1 MAHAPLILDLTLAW
15 ERMTREVPR
24 RAFVKC
30 VHEFELIKLNT
41 KSWLAITDARLQ
53 SGGYV
58 FSNMEICSV
67 PKGKH
72 LIRPGSILTTEDT
85 LIYYALLGSSFKKI
99 YERIGWS
106 QDIVDYS
113 YRLNGANHPSVWI
126 LDRFKGWENF
136 RIKSV
141 AKLKKYSHVVVADIA
156 AFYENID
163 LSRLIS
169 EVKSL
174 NVPSAEVEL
183 LSKALNRWASTSGRG
198 LPQGCIPSDIL
209 AKLYMDSIDKALK
222 NKGYDHYRYVD
233 DIRIFCNSEQEAK
246 QAIIDLA
253 ILLREKGL
261 SLQSSKTQ
269 ICNREEAVKE
279 IEEVQPIIMGL
290 IKKLKKD
297 PLELLLT
304 DSSDE
309 IHMLEDL
316 GEADINT
323 VHIKIIKEAF
333 ESFFVK
339 AQYKFDKTL
348 FRFLLRRLYK
358 EQDDY
363 AVAYC
368 ASSLLVHPEETEV
381 ILKYFTEVNEAT
393 SLKIVENFIC
403 SVDALYE
410 FQNYQLIE
418 WLNNQKMVSSPQ
430 LLARVRHMAFS
441 ASSPYYLRSV
451 AMNFMGKHGDSSDL
465 DQLEQLC
472 KSSNGLEQTKLMCTL
487 ERLEKSRRNGLFK
500 RIEDAAFHNKSAI
513 VYVANSENQAIKAK
527 TRK

>member
-1 MAHAPLILDLTLAW
+1 M
-15 ERMTREVPR
+15 
-24 RAFVKC
+24 
-30 VHEFELIKLNT
+30 
-41 KSWLAITDARLQ
+41 
-53 SGGYV
+53 
-58 FSNMEICSV
+58 
-67 PKGKH
+67 
-72 LIRPGSILTTEDT
+72 
-85 LIYYALLGSSFKKI
+85 
-99 YERIGWS
+99 
-106 QDIVDYS
+106 VDYS
-113 YRLNGANHPSVWI
+113 YRLNGANHPSVWV

-141 AKLKKYSHVVVADIA
+141 AKLKNYSHVVVADIA

-163 LSRLIS
+163 LSRLVS

-174 NVPSAEVEL
+174 GVPSAEVEL

-253 ILLREKGL
+253 ILLRENGL
-261 SLQSSKTQ
+261 SLQSSKTR

-279 IEEVQPIIMGL
+279 IEEVQPIIIGL
-290 IKKLKKD
+290 LQKLKKD

-304 DSSDE
+304 DSADE
-309 IHMLEDL
+309 VQMLEDL
-316 GEADINT
+316 GETDINT
-323 VHIKIIKEAF
+323 VHIKIIREAF

-368 ASSLLVHPEETEV
+368 TSSLLVHPEETAF
-381 ILKYFTEVNEAT
+381 ILKYLTEVNEAT
-393 SLKIVENFIC
+393 SLKIVEDYIC

-410 FQNYQLIE
+410 YQNYQLIE
-418 WLNNQKMVSSPQ
+418 WLNKQKMISSGQ
-430 LLARVRHMAFS
+430 LLARVRQIAFN
-441 ASSPYYLRSV
+441 APSPYYLRSV
-451 AMNFMGKHGDSSDL
+451 AMDFMGKHGDSADL
-465 DQLEQLC
+465 DQLEKLC
-472 KSSNGLEQTKLMCTL
+472 KASNGLEQTKLMCTL

-500 RIEDAAFHNKSAI
+500 RLEDAAFHNKSAI
-513 VYVANSENQAIKAK
+513 VYVANNENQALKAK